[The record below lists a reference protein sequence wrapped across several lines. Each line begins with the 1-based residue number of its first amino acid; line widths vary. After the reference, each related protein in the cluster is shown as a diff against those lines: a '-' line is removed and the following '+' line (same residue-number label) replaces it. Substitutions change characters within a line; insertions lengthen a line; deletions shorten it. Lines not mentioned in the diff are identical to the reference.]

1 MKHQGNIGFFF
12 EEVSIPGFSEKE
24 IREWIIGL
32 IENEGKVPGDI
43 SFIFCN
49 DQYLYQMNVQYLQHD
64 TLTDIITFDYCQE
77 NGNISGD
84 LFISIDR
91 VGENARELNLSFN
104 QELKRVM
111 VHGVLHLMGY
121 NDKDSAQQAAMRQ
134 KENYYLNLQA

>member
-1 MKHQGNIGFFF
+1 LKHQGNIGFFF
-12 EEVSIPGFSEKE
+12 EKVSIPGFSEKE

-91 VGENARELNLSFN
+91 VEENARELNLSFN